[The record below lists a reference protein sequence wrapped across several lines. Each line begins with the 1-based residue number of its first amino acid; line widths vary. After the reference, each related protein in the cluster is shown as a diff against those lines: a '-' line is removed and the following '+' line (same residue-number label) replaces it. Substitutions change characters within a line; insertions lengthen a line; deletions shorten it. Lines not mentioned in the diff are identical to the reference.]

1 MDPPG
6 HVYLYQPQLSGA
18 EPGDGIPDD
27 TPSVIG
33 VLTKDIEAANERQR
47 TLDKEAYRY
56 FLDVTA
62 NKDEVRRLY
71 ELFQSISRRYSDFA
85 NLADEMLNGVQ
96 PLYEG
101 GLTREQV
108 HGIIRTI
115 KAKYEPG
122 LNKAYRSLT

>member
-1 MDPPG
+1 M
-6 HVYLYQPQLSGA
+6 
-18 EPGDGIPDD
+18 
-27 TPSVIG
+27 
-33 VLTKDIEAANERQR
+33 LTKDIEAANERQR